1 MKGGTLMEYK
11 LVAIDLDDTLL
22 SDDLKISHQTIKAIQ
37 ETVKRGVT
45 VTLATG
51 RMYKSAVQYAK
62 EIDLNVP
69 IITYQGA
76 YVKNIGDGKVLYER
90 LLSYEVSIDIISKL
104 KERGKKNIKIYIDD
118 ELYADKENLYVAEY
132 GRVSNVNYHIVD
144 DLIDLIDQSKNLP
157 LKILAIDEPEE
168 INHMLKEFNQLY
180 QDKINITISKPH
192 FLEFSHREAT
202 KGQAIKYLAA
212 KLGISLEQVIA
223 IGDSHNDLDMIQVAG
238 LGVVMENGYDEVKK
252 YANYI
257 TKTNNDHGVF
267 EVLNRFILN
276 AVE

>member
-1 MKGGTLMEYK
+1 MEYK

-22 SDDLKISHQTIKAIQ
+22 SDDLKISPQTIKAIQ
-37 ETVKRGVT
+37 ETIEKGVT

-51 RMYKSAVQYAK
+51 RMYKSAVQYAE
-62 EIDLNVP
+62 EIELNVP

-76 YVKNIGDGKVLYER
+76 YVKNIGDGEVLYER
-90 LLSYEVSIDIISKL
+90 KLSFEASIDIISKL
-104 KERGKKNIKIYIDD
+104 KERGEKNIQIYLDD
-118 ELYADKENLYVAEY
+118 ELYADKENMYVTEY
-132 GRVSNVNYHIVD
+132 GRVTNVNYHIVD
-144 DLIDLIDQSKNLP
+144 DLITFIANSKVLP
-157 LKILAIDEPEE
+157 LKILVIDEPSE
-168 INHMLKEFNQLY
+168 IKHMYKEFNQIY
-180 QDKINITISKPH
+180 NEEINITISKPH
-192 FLEFSHREAT
+192 FLEFSHKEAT
-202 KGQAIKYLAA
+202 KGQAIKYLAD

-223 IGDSHNDLDMIQVAG
+223 IGDSYNDLDMIQVAG

-267 EVLNRFILN
+267 EVLSKFILN